1 MKQNSLKAFPGSTK
15 GAKRRGRGQSRGNY
29 SGRGMKGQGSR
40 SGGGVR
46 PGFEGGQTPLVR
58 RMPKLKGFLNPNKEI
73 YRAVNLDQLAVFADG
88 DTVDA
93 KTLREKNV
101 LKKTGKIKL
110 LGTGELKAKL
120 KISVH
125 RASKSAME
133 KVEKA
138 GATLTLLEK
147 SEAKSL
153 NCSPVLKEIGRAS
166 CRERVSSPV

>member
-15 GAKRRGRGQSRGNY
+15 DAKRRGRGQSRGNY

-58 RMPKLKGFLNPNKEI
+58 RMPKLKGFLNPNKVN
-73 YRAVNLDQLAVFADG
+73 YTSVNLDQLAVFSDG

-93 KTLREKNV
+93 KTLKEKNV
-101 LKKTGKIKL
+101 TKKLGKIKL
-110 LGTGELKAKL
+110 LGDGELKVKL
-120 KISVH
+120 NITVD

-138 GATLTLLEK
+138 GAKLTLLEK
-147 SEAKSL
+147 TEA
-153 NCSPVLKEIGRAS
+153 
-166 CRERVSSPV
+166 

>member
-15 GAKRRGRGQSRGNY
+15 DAKRRGRGQSRGNY

-58 RMPKLKGFLNPNKEI
+58 RMPKLKGFLNPNKVN
-73 YRAVNLDQLAVFADG
+73 YTSVNLDQLAVFSDG

-93 KTLREKNV
+93 KTLKEKNV
-101 LKKTGKIKL
+101 TKKLGKIKL
-110 LGTGELKAKL
+110 LGDGELKVKL
-120 KISVH
+120 NITVD

-138 GATLTLLEK
+138 GAKLILLEK
-147 SEAKSL
+147 TEA
-153 NCSPVLKEIGRAS
+153 
-166 CRERVSSPV
+166 